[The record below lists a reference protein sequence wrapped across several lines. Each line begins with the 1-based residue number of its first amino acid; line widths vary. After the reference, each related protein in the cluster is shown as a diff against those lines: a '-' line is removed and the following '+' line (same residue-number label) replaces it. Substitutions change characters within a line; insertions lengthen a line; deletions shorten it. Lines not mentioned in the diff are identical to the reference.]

1 MPETRLER
9 GELGGKRQSNEKGE
23 LFTLLEAGRR
33 GKEIEGKRRTEKK
46 RRIRKALA
54 ASHGSY
60 FAKYM

>member
-1 MPETRLER
+1 
-9 GELGGKRQSNEKGE
+9 
-23 LFTLLEAGRR
+23 LEAGRR

-46 RRIRKALA
+46 RRIRKTLA